1 MLTGHWRRIGSCAS
15 VALLLL
21 ACGPKRPPA
30 VSTDRSRTSS
40 TGARSGTAGADDTID
55 SGPDLQQIPE
65 DGTRSEDLIGGS
77 ASPEGG
83 PLADVYF
90 DYDQAGL
97 SDAARATLDRHAQW
111 LQARPDV
118 RVSVA
123 GHCDER
129 GTVDYNLALGDQR
142 AKAVREYLVS
152 LGVAEARLTAV
163 SYGKERPVD
172 NGHDDAAWAK
182 NRRAH
187 FAVSR

>member
-1 MLTGHWRRIGSCAS
+1 MHSGHWRLWTCAGL
-15 VALLLL
+15 ALALMS
-21 ACGPKRPPA
+21 CGPKRPPA
-30 VSTDRSRTSS
+30 VTTDRGDTSGATRTGSS
-40 TGARSGTAGADDTID
+40 ATTDPLEGGDDMR
-55 SGPDLQQIPE
+55 QIPE
-65 DGTRSEDLIGGS
+65 DGTSSEELLGGN

-83 PLADVYF
+83 PLADIYF

-97 SDAARATLDRHAQW
+97 SDAAKATLDRHAQW
-111 LQARPDV
+111 LQARPTM
-118 RVSVA
+118 RVSVE

-142 AKAVREYLVS
+142 AKAVREYLIS
-152 LGVAEARLTAV
+152 LGVAEGRLTTV

-172 NGHDDAAWAK
+172 NGQDDAAWAK

>member
-1 MLTGHWRRIGSCAS
+1 MHSGHWRFWTCAS
-15 VALLLL
+15 LALLAL
-21 ACGPKRPPA
+21 ACGPKRPPVVA
-30 VSTDRSRTSS
+30 TDRGDTTSTTRPGS
-40 TGARSGTAGADDTID
+40 TGTTDTLEG
-55 SGPDLQQIPE
+55 GPDLQQIPE
-65 DGTRSEDLIGGS
+65 DGTSSEELLGGN

-97 SDAARATLDRHAQW
+97 SDTARATLDRHAQW

-118 RVSVA
+118 RVSVE

-152 LGVAEARLTAV
+152 LGVAEGRLTAV